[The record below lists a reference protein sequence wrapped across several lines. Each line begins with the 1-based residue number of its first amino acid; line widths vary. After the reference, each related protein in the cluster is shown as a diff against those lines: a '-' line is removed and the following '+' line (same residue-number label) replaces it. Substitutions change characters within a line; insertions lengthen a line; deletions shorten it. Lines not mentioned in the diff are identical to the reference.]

1 MMFFK
6 ILKEYDGMT
15 PGLSRIK
22 NFFKSIGNPQNK
34 LKTVHIA
41 GTNGKGSTAVFVS
54 EILKAGGYKT
64 ALYTSPHLINII
76 ERIKI
81 NGKDIPSKIFNALS
95 KKYLERAVKYKLS
108 YFEYLTALAF
118 IYFSEQKP
126 DIAVI
131 ETGLGGR
138 FDATNVIKPPL
149 ICAITSIAKEH
160 QEILG
165 TEIENIAFEKAG
177 IIKDDAYVVCGKLPK
192 KAIPIIKNKSSPYL
206 YLYGKDFKALNN
218 ESSRNAQ
225 KFDYTSTNTK
235 LKNIEIRLLGTH
247 QTVNASVAIFIAGIL
262 NKKGYYLSEAHI
274 RTGLK
279 NAVWQGRFDIRKID
293 NNNKNFKLIIDGAHN
308 IQGLNVFF
316 ETFEQ
321 LGFSKKKRTFI
332 FTVMKEKKYK
342 YMVKKTASFAKKV
355 ILPRINNDRSLNPE
369 VLKKEFSKYIAQN
382 KICTADSVKSAC
394 DMISDSEIS
403 VAIGSLYLAGEILKY
418 IKGWNNVKGR

>member
-1 MMFFK
+1 MFFK
-6 ILKEYDGMT
+6 ILKEYEGMT

-22 NFFKSIGNPQNK
+22 NFFKSVGNPQDK
-34 LKTVHIA
+34 LKAVHVA
-41 GTNGKGSTAVFVS
+41 GTNGKGSTAVFIS

-64 ALYTSPHLINII
+64 ALYTSPHLIDIT

-81 NGKDIPSKIFNALS
+81 DGKNIPSRIFNGLS
-95 KKYLERAVKYKLS
+95 KKYLERAVKYQLS

-118 IYFSEQKP
+118 IYFAEQKV

-138 FDATNVIKPPL
+138 FDATNVIKKPL

-165 TEIENIAFEKAG
+165 TEIEKIAFEKAG
-177 IIKDDAYVVCGKLPK
+177 IIKDNAYVVCGKLPK
-192 KAIPIIKNKSSPYL
+192 KAITAVKNKSNP

-218 ESSRNAQ
+218 ESSRSAQ
-225 KFDYTSTNTK
+225 KFDYISTNTE

-247 QTVNASVAIFIAGIL
+247 QTVNASIAIFAAGLL
-262 NKKGYYLSEAHI
+262 NKKGYYLSETHI

-293 NNNKNFKLIIDGAHN
+293 SNNKNFELIIDGAHN
-308 IQGLNVFF
+308 IQGLNAFF

-342 YMVKKTASFAKKV
+342 YMVKKIASFAKKV
-355 ILPRINNDRSLNPE
+355 ILLPINNDRSLNPE

-394 DMISDSEIS
+394 DMISDNEIS
-403 VAIGSLYLAGEILKY
+403 VAVGSLYLAGEILKY
-418 IKGWNNVKGR
+418 ICE

>member
-6 ILKEYDGMT
+6 ILKEYEGMA

-22 NFFKSIGNPQNK
+22 NFFKSIDNPHDK
-34 LKTVHIA
+34 LKAVHIA
-41 GTNGKGSTAVFVS
+41 GTNGKGSTAVFIS
-54 EILKAGGYKT
+54 EILKAGGYRT
-64 ALYTSPHLINII
+64 ALYTSPHLIDIT

-81 NGKDIPSKIFNALS
+81 DGKNIPLKIFDSLS
-95 KKYLERAVKYKLS
+95 KKHLERAIKYQLS

-118 IYFSEQKP
+118 IYFAEQKA

-138 FDATNVIKPPL
+138 FDATNVIKKPL
-149 ICAITSIAKEH
+149 TCAITSIAKEH

-165 TEIENIAFEKAG
+165 TEIEKIAFEKAG

-192 KAIPIIKNKSSPYL
+192 KAITAVKNKSNP
-206 YLYGKDFKALNN
+206 YLYGKDFKAVNN
-218 ESSRNAQ
+218 ESSRDAQ

-235 LKNIEIRLLGTH
+235 LKNIEIRLLGRH
-247 QTVNASVAIFIAGIL
+247 QVINASIAIFAAGLL
-262 NKKGYYLSEAHI
+262 NKKGYYLSETHI

-293 NNNKNFKLIIDGAHN
+293 SNNKNFELIIDGAHN
-308 IQGLNVFF
+308 LQGLNAFF

-321 LGFSKKKRTFI
+321 LGFSKKKRIFI
-332 FTVMKEKKYK
+332 FSVMKEKKYK
-342 YMVKKTASFAKKV
+342 CMVKKIASFAKKV
-355 ILPRINNDRSLNPE
+355 ILPRINNDRALNPE
-369 VLKKEFSKYIAQN
+369 VLKKEFSKYITQN

-394 DMISDSEIS
+394 DMISDNEPSAA
-403 VAIGSLYLAGEILKY
+403 VGSLYLVGEILKH
-418 IKGWNNVKGR
+418 IRSNRVK

>member
-1 MMFFK
+1 MFFK
-6 ILKEYDGMT
+6 ILKEYEGMT

-22 NFFKSIGNPQNK
+22 NFFKSIGDPHDK

-41 GTNGKGSTAVFVS
+41 GTNGKGSTAVFIS

-64 ALYTSPHLINII
+64 ALYTSPHLVNIT

-81 NGKDIPSKIFNALS
+81 NGENIQSEIFDGLS

-118 IYFSEQKP
+118 IYFAEQKV

-138 FDATNVIKPPL
+138 FDATNVIKNPL

-160 QEILG
+160 QEVLG
-165 TEIENIAFEKAG
+165 TEIEKIAFEKAG
-177 IIKDDAYVVCGKLPK
+177 IIKDNAYVVCGGLPR
-192 KAIPIIKNKSSPYL
+192 KAITAVKNKSNP

-218 ESSRNAQ
+218 ESNRNAQ
-225 KFDYTSTNTK
+225 KFDYISTNTE
-235 LKNIEIRLLGTH
+235 LKNIEIRLLGTY
-247 QTVNASVAIFIAGIL
+247 QPENASIAIFAAELL
-262 NKKGYYLSEAHI
+262 NKRGYCLNEVHI

-279 NAVWQGRFDIRKID
+279 NAVWQGRFDIRKISS
-293 NNNKNFKLIIDGAHN
+293 NNKNFELIIDGAHN
-308 IQGLNVFF
+308 VQGLNAFL

-332 FTVMKEKKYK
+332 FAVMKGKKYE
-342 YMVKKTASFAKKV
+342 YMVKKLASFAKKV
-355 ILPRINNDRSLNPE
+355 ILPRINNDRSLDSE

-394 DMISDSEIS
+394 DMISDNEIS
-403 VAIGSLYLAGEILKY
+403 IAVGSLYLAGEILKY
-418 IKGWNNVKGR
+418 INEAIG

>member
-1 MMFFK
+1 MFFK
-6 ILKEYDGMT
+6 ILKEYEGMT

-22 NFFKSIGNPQNK
+22 KFFKSIDNPQNK
-34 LKTVHIA
+34 LKAVHIA
-41 GTNGKGSTAVFVS
+41 GTNGKGSTAAFIS

-64 ALYTSPHLINII
+64 ALYSSPHLIDIT

-81 NGKDIPSKIFNALS
+81 DGENIPSKIFNALS

-118 IYFSEQKP
+118 IYFAEQKT

-138 FDATNVIKPPL
+138 FDATNVIKKPL

-165 TEIENIAFEKAG
+165 AETEKIAFEKAG
-177 IIKDDAYVVCGKLPK
+177 IIKGDAYVVCGKLPK
-192 KAIPIIKNKSSPYL
+192 RAITVIKNKSNPY
-206 YLYGKDFKALNN
+206 YLYGKDLKVANN
-218 ESSRNAQ
+218 KSSRSRQ
-225 KFDYTSTNTK
+225 KFDYTSKNAE
-235 LKNIEIRLLGTH
+235 LKNIEIGLLGRH
-247 QTVNASVAIFIAGIL
+247 QAVNASIAIFAAGLL

-279 NAVWQGRFDIRKID
+279 NAVWQGRFDIRKIHS
-293 NNNKNFKLIIDGAHN
+293 NNKNFELIIDGAHN
-308 IQGLNVFF
+308 IQGLNAFF

-321 LGFSKKKRTFI
+321 LGFSKKKRIFI

-355 ILPRINNDRSLNPE
+355 ILPRINNDRALNPE

-382 KICTADSVKSAC
+382 KICTADSVKNAC
-394 DMISDSEIS
+394 AMISDNETS
-403 VAIGSLYLAGEILKY
+403 VAVGSLYLVGEILKY
-418 IKGWNNVKGR
+418 INETME